1 MNKLAQIS
9 LIASTA
15 GLATAGSLEL
25 DRSYAADLRS
35 DASSRALLA
44 NTGAGVQVDV
54 GLRFNYTYNSRDEMG
69 LANPDDDTTVGF
81 SFDDVEVRLSGDV
94 TDNINATISFDFG
107 ENDGRFDSS
116 ADPSSV
122 NLEDAYADWTVNDQ
136 FTLRIGQFVPQFSA
150 EASTSRFHMMNGE
163 RSVTH
168 EWLATP
174 SWTQGVEAHF
184 GGDTWSGAVGF
195 NDGPGSEN
203 SAFNS
208 TGEADYAF
216 NARFDIFSDSDK
228 ARFADQTSWRGSAA
242 GWRVGAG
249 LIYATFGDTNPS
261 STTAGGDAFWYTI
274 DGAYEADGWALRAA
288 FYGNSTSPDAGT
300 DTDSYGFELGGSF
313 FFNDQWEG
321 YGRYDVLIIDDVLLG
336 AGVEDTYNFVAV
348 GANYYLVPESHA
360 AKLQFEVGIALDET
374 GGAGAALVGGTAPT
388 GVSPI
393 GAGTAASFL
402 GSQDSGEFY
411 ASIRATFQF

>member
-15 GLATAGSLEL
+15 GLATAGTLDM

-35 DASSRALLA
+35 DAGSRALLA
-44 NTGAGVQVDV
+44 NTGAGIQVDV
-54 GLRFNYTYNSRDEMG
+54 GLRFNYTYNGRD
-69 LANPDDDTTVGF
+69 LNPASDNDTTIGF

-94 TDNINATISFDFG
+94 TDNISATVSFDFG
-107 ENDGRFDSS
+107 EDDGVSGNT
-116 ADPSSV
+116 AV
-122 NLEDAYADWTVNDQ
+122 NLEDAYADWTVNDG

-150 EASTSRFHMMNGE
+150 EASTSEYHMTNGE
-163 RSVTH
+163 RSVSH
-168 EWLATP
+168 EWLSTP

-195 NDGPGSEN
+195 NDGPGTWS

-208 TGEADYAF
+208 AAEADFAL

-249 LIYATFGDTNPS
+249 LIYATYGETNPA
-261 STTAGGDAFWYTI
+261 STATEGDALWYTI
-274 DGAYEADGWALRAA
+274 DAAYEADGWALRAA

-300 DTDSYGFELGGSF
+300 DTDSYGFEFGGSYF
-313 FFNDQWEG
+313 FDDQWEG
-321 YGRYDVLIIDDVLLG
+321 YARYDVLFVDDARAGFG
-336 AGVEDTYNFVAV
+336 AGAEDTFNFIS
-348 GANYYLVPESHA
+348 GGFNYYLVPESHA
-360 AKLQFEVGIALDET
+360 AKLQFEIGFALDET
-374 GGAGAALVGGTAPT
+374 GANLGGATAPT
-388 GVSPI
+388 GTVPVGGMGS
-393 GAGTAASFL
+393 GTGFL
-402 GSQDSGEFY
+402 GSSDDGEFY
-411 ASIRATFQF
+411 ASVRATFQF